1 MARSPPQLAMQELQ
15 QLQLLQRGDLQ
26 LALSIR
32 PSTSWDVG
40 DVERVGSIVQRRN
53 QFVCMQLV
61 TMVKEQFSKV
71 SAATAAGDFTALHAA
86 SCTFLATLESVDCGS
101 VLAAGLFYP
110 RACSKGG
117 SGMPHMYVELI
128 CCNSPGKG
136 LGSCLLQH
144 IEDFVAANCEAIS
157 AAISG
162 SHGLAAGQ
170 AVGDAGGS
178 PAAALTVDNSKA
190 GISQGCGAGALSQQQ
205 QQQQPLG
212 RQRRSVSHLPVVLP
226 DAVSTHAGMTGRS
239 APAIPG
245 TLRSLAGS
253 SLSASNSSISSLASC
268 ASSST
273 CSNISTE
280 SGVLALSS
288 MGSCAS
294 RQEATLQTRTPP
306 LSTSLSGASGSTAA
320 AAGNSSSSH
329 RAPPPSSEA
338 PSTNNSS
345 SDNVN
350 CNKIQGIKL
359 LSVQSAQ
366 GFYTKCGYGAPDSC
380 NEMFK
385 PLSAMQ
391 QGLDAILALQ
401 QAV

>member
-1 MARSPPQLAMQELQ
+1 MQQLQ

-26 LALSIR
+26 LAASIR

-53 QFVCMQLV
+53 QFVCMQLA

-86 SCTFLATLESVDCGS
+86 SCTFLATLQSVDCGS

-110 RACSKGG
+110 RACSKDG
-117 SGMPHMYVELI
+117 SGMPHVYVELI

-144 IEDFVAANCEAIS
+144 IEEYVAVNCEAIS
-157 AAISG
+157 AGVSG
-162 SHGLAAGQ
+162 LPELAAGQ
-170 AVGDAGGS
+170 VVGDAACS
-178 PAAALTVDNSKA
+178 PTAALTSNNPKA
-190 GISQGCGAGALSQQQ
+190 GISQGTGACAPSVQH
-205 QQQQPLG
+205 QQQPLG
-212 RQRRSVSHLPVVLP
+212 PQRRNVSRLPVVLP
-226 DAVSTHAGMTGRS
+226 DDVSTHAGMTGRS

-253 SLSASNSSISSLASC
+253 SLSASTSSISSLASY
-268 ASSST
+268 ASSRT
-273 CSNISTE
+273 CSHISTE
-280 SGVLALSS
+280 GAVLALSS

-294 RQEATLQTRTPP
+294 LQEAVLQTRAPL
-306 LSTSLSGASGSTAA
+306 LSTSLGGGSASTAA
-320 AAGNSSSSH
+320 AAGNSTSS
-329 RAPPPSSEA
+329 RQAPSPASEA
-338 PSTNNSS
+338 LPTHNNICSNSS
-345 SDNVN
+345 

-366 GFYTKCGYGAPDSC
+366 GFYSKCGYGGPDSC

-385 PLSAMQ
+385 PLSIIQ
-391 QGLDAILALQ
+391 QGLDAILASQ